1 MTTLP
6 PPKTKEFPQSS
17 IEKKVHNLVEL
28 FTEQLPIPNDRV
40 RLAFG
45 LYKYLSGEGDSPE
58 VLVASLKLKIEG
70 ISHEDLAIKISEEL
84 KKISKEPE
92 DPD

>member
-28 FTEQLPIPNDRV
+28 FAEQIPDI
-40 RLAFG
+40 
-45 LYKYLSGEGDSPE
+45 S
-58 VLVASLKLKIEG
+58 VADKCCYIVTNFVFPC
-70 ISHEDLAIKISEEL
+70 III
-84 KKISKEPE
+84 P
-92 DPD
+92 